1 MSLDTQIP
9 DEGATNEAD
18 GHTSIRVVGTHRTR
32 AASQE
37 TALPEWEQEWR
48 EAAATDR
55 AEQVRAPERTV
66 RHRLLALLP
75 PAVLAAAAPRR

>member
-1 MSLDTQIP
+1 MRPMAIRRS
-9 DEGATNEAD
+9 GSWA
-18 GHTSIRVVGTHRTR
+18 HTERG

-48 EAAATDR
+48 EAAAADR
-55 AEQVRAPERTV
+55 AEQVRAPQRTV